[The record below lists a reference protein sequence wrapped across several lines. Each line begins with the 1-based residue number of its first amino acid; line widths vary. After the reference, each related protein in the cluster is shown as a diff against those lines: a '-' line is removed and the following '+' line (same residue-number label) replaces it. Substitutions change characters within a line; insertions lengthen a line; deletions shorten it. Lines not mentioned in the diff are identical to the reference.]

1 MCVMTWSGQMWPQL
15 IIHLPSQFGPQPP
28 SPLLTTK
35 PTDKNST
42 KVKHSS
48 DLGVNPPLIPLSII
62 PSQMGVKHRNVALL
76 DPQRT
81 NRTQTLKEHLET
93 RKFREKKKRDQGSS
107 GVCRA
112 GGTNVGLRAFG
123 AQAVMLRYVVLRLLT
138 TKCYKKP
145 KFATK
150 KCCKIAKISHK

>member
-1 MCVMTWSGQMWPQL
+1 MHIYHKQCE
-15 IIHLPSQFGPQPP
+15 IIQKNQWKGPNFQTQCFYNGR
-28 SPLLTTK
+28 SLTDRSSLL
-35 PTDKNST
+35 
-42 KVKHSS
+42 
-48 DLGVNPPLIPLSII
+48 II
-62 PSQMGVKHRNVALL
+62 PSQMEVQHRNVALL
-76 DPQRT
+76 DPQGT
-81 NRTQTLKEHLET
+81 HRTQTLKEHLET
-93 RKFREKKKRDQGSS
+93 SKFREKKKRDQGSS

-150 KCCKIAKISHK
+150 KCCKIAKISHKQPKVAIKCQKPTKMTR